1 VISADGTEDIGAPVY
16 GPSPIDKVVI
26 KSNHPPAV
34 FAIVSRTGEPW
45 NPQFRLIDVGF
56 SGTDGMVL
64 ADHARR
70 AEWAAEN
77 DGALQ
82 VYLLDLKR
90 HEGDPAARAQAII
103 EEYRERY
110 DPPKGFISLAG

>member
-1 VISADGTEDIGAPVY
+1 MGLKISGRLFY

-77 DGALQ
+77 QGVLQ
-82 VYLLDLKR
+82 VDLLDLKR

>member
-1 VISADGTEDIGAPVY
+1 MGLKISGRLFY

-77 DGALQ
+77 DGVLQ

-103 EEYRERY
+103 AEYRERY

>member
-1 VISADGTEDIGAPVY
+1 MGLKISGRLFY
-16 GPSPIDKVVI
+16 GPSPIDRVVI

-34 FAIVSRTGEPW
+34 FAIVSRTGDPW

-56 SGTDGMVL
+56 SGPNGMVL
-64 ADHARR
+64 ADHPRC
-70 AEWAAEN
+70 AEWEAEN

-103 EEYRERY
+103 AECRERY
-110 DPPKGFISLAG
+110 QPPGGFISLAG